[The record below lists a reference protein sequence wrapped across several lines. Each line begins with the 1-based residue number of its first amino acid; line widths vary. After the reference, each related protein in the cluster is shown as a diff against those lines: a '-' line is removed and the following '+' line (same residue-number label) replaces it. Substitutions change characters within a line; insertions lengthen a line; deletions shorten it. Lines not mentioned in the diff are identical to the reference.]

1 MIKVV
6 NLNKKYNTHR
16 RNEIH
21 VLNNI
26 SLEFNSTGLVCIL
39 GPSGS
44 GKTTLL
50 NAIGGLD
57 KVDSGEIYLAGE
69 KITKYNF
76 SKWDRLRRQNI
87 GFIFQ
92 NYALLPD
99 LTVYENVR
107 FTLQMMDISEE
118 EIQRRVEYA
127 LQAVNME
134 KFINRKARNLSGGQ
148 QQRVAIARALV
159 TSPNVI
165 IADEPTGNLDAANSM
180 QIMNIIKRISK
191 ECLVILV
198 THNRS
203 LASFYADQIIEI
215 KDGKIIND
223 YTNTSTGSFEIK
235 HDQNIYLQELQ
246 VDTLQNEDVKI
257 SYFYE
262 QEKKP
267 VNLKLVYKNNTLYIA
282 CEGESI
288 EIKFLTPSDEVKLI
302 DGKRPEITHENLEE
316 FDYHLEKI
324 NPRSKRTRSVIPL
337 LSAIKTSY
345 KRLTGMRRFQK
356 FLLISSFMIT
366 AILIVVSVST
376 FIGFR
381 RVDLIYQPYVH
392 KNLIRVEYNINNKS
406 LNEVQEFVDLL
417 YEYKGSNESDIEFY
431 ISNIAP
437 YDNVNYIYDLFLQ
450 VPDQFR
456 RIPLRGSLIDSKF
469 VSQNQ
474 LIDGRMPSKV
484 NEIVIDKMVLDLV
497 IKNDGYKIGILKYEQ
512 FLYGEFQYFTQT
524 GTIVGIA
531 DTGNPAI
538 FINFDFVLKA
548 TIGNILFD
556 TDTNL
561 YQTTYNKSLA
571 SNEVLV
577 NANDYEINIPESIH
591 IGNSLF
597 KVVGTFTTAIENVNY
612 VINKEASEK
621 VYLLEGI
628 INGGKS
634 IIDLYSKDVTSTISF
649 LNNNPQLEPYKVK
662 AENTYK
668 KILDEYRRDHALQ
681 LSAQTV
687 FSIIFLTASLLF
699 LYFAIRSSMMSRI
712 YEIGVYRALGVSRFD
727 IYKIF
732 GTEITLMTL
741 SSTVIGWGII
751 SYIFLRT
758 DPNLLPERIY
768 YNGPL
773 AIVILIGIWII
784 NLTAGLLPVYG
795 LLRKTPAEILTKYDI

>member
-180 QIMNIIKRISK
+180 QIMNIIKKISK

-246 VDTLQNEDVKI
+246 VDT
-257 SYFYE
+257 
-262 QEKKP
+262 
-267 VNLKLVYKNNTLYIA
+267 
-282 CEGESI
+282 
-288 EIKFLTPSDEVKLI
+288 
-302 DGKRPEITHENLEE
+302 
-316 FDYHLEKI
+316 
-324 NPRSKRTRSVIPL
+324 
-337 LSAIKTSY
+337 
-345 KRLTGMRRFQK
+345 
-356 FLLISSFMIT
+356 
-366 AILIVVSVST
+366 
-376 FIGFR
+376 
-381 RVDLIYQPYVH
+381 
-392 KNLIRVEYNINNKS
+392 
-406 LNEVQEFVDLL
+406 
-417 YEYKGSNESDIEFY
+417 
-431 ISNIAP
+431 
-437 YDNVNYIYDLFLQ
+437 
-450 VPDQFR
+450 
-456 RIPLRGSLIDSKF
+456 
-469 VSQNQ
+469 
-474 LIDGRMPSKV
+474 
-484 NEIVIDKMVLDLV
+484 
-497 IKNDGYKIGILKYEQ
+497 
-512 FLYGEFQYFTQT
+512 
-524 GTIVGIA
+524 
-531 DTGNPAI
+531 
-538 FINFDFVLKA
+538 
-548 TIGNILFD
+548 
-556 TDTNL
+556 
-561 YQTTYNKSLA
+561 
-571 SNEVLV
+571 
-577 NANDYEINIPESIH
+577 
-591 IGNSLF
+591 
-597 KVVGTFTTAIENVNY
+597 
-612 VINKEASEK
+612 
-621 VYLLEGI
+621 
-628 INGGKS
+628 
-634 IIDLYSKDVTSTISF
+634 
-649 LNNNPQLEPYKVK
+649 
-662 AENTYK
+662 
-668 KILDEYRRDHALQ
+668 
-681 LSAQTV
+681 
-687 FSIIFLTASLLF
+687 
-699 LYFAIRSSMMSRI
+699 
-712 YEIGVYRALGVSRFD
+712 
-727 IYKIF
+727 
-732 GTEITLMTL
+732 
-741 SSTVIGWGII
+741 
-751 SYIFLRT
+751 
-758 DPNLLPERIY
+758 
-768 YNGPL
+768 
-773 AIVILIGIWII
+773 
-784 NLTAGLLPVYG
+784 
-795 LLRKTPAEILTKYDI
+795 